1 MANVTGTYKT
11 YDQVGKKEDIEDII
25 YDISPTLTPF
35 TSTIGTSTASAVL
48 HQWQQDQLSA
58 VGANA
63 VAEGAD
69 AGSASA
75 DTTELK
81 SAYTQIFSKVV
92 QTSGTA
98 DVVEKYGRGSEL
110 QYQIAK
116 KGKEMRRDIEHAFVG
131 ANQAGGSGS
140 NDINSAAENATAV
153 YDESSNTR
161 TLTSAQNQINAATT
175 NSTSSARDFVGT
187 AGENLLMDVL
197 EKVYTAGGEPNQIQ
211 VTPSH
216 AVNIAGFAASS
227 GRTRDIE
234 SGTKLVNAVDLYVSP
249 FGECAVVPNR
259 FLKSSDCLVLDT
271 EYWSRAVLRPMQTI
285 VLAKTGD
292 SDKRQMLTEQTLV
305 CENDKASG
313 LITDL
318 NAQQ

>member
-35 TSTIGTSTASAVL
+35 TSSIGTSTASAVL
-48 HQWQQDQLSA
+48 HQWQEDELAA
-58 VGANA
+58 VDTNA

-69 AGSASA
+69 AGTAST
-75 DTTELK
+75 DTTTLK

-116 KGKEMRRDIEHAFVG
+116 KGKELRRDIEHAFVG
-131 ANQAGGSGS
+131 AGQAGGSGA
-140 NDINSAAENATAV
+140 NDTGTDNA
-153 YDESSNTR
+153 DNTTVR
-161 TLTSAQNQINAATT
+161 TLTSAQNQIDSSTTSTAASNRAFTET
-175 NSTSSARDFVGT
+175 
-187 AGENLLMDVL
+187 LLLDVL
-197 EKVYTAGGEPNQIQ
+197 QDVYEAGGDPNQIQ

-216 AVNIAGFAASS
+216 SLTVAGFAAAS
-227 GRTRDIE
+227 GRTRDIQ

-259 FLKSSDCLVLDT
+259 FLDANSCLVLDT

-305 CENDKASG
+305 CENSKASG
-313 LITDL
+313 LIEAL
-318 NAQQ
+318 NA

>member
-1 MANVTGTYKT
+1 MANVTGTYKS

-35 TSTIGTSTASAVL
+35 TSSIGTSTASAVL
-48 HQWQQDQLSA
+48 HQWQEDELAA
-58 VGANA
+58 VGTNA

-69 AGSASA
+69 AGTASA
-75 DTTELK
+75 DTTTLK

-131 ANQAGGSGS
+131 AGQAGGSGA
-140 NDINSAAENATAV
+140 NDTGTDNADNSTI
-153 YDESSNTR
+153 R
-161 TLTSAQNQINAATT
+161 TLTSAQDQIDSTT
-175 NSTSSARDFVGT
+175 TSTSGSNRAFT
-187 AGENLLMDVL
+187 ETLLLDTLQDVY
-197 EKVYTAGGEPNQIQ
+197 EAGGDPNQIQ

-216 AVNIAGFAASS
+216 SLVVAGFAASS

-259 FLKSSDCLVLDT
+259 FLDANSCLVLDT

-305 CENDKASG
+305 CENSKASG
-313 LITDL
+313 LIEALT
-318 NAQQ
+318 AQQ